1 MERNLDAKRIRRFH
15 IEHEL
20 ELCRAHDRKVR
31 WALALEHT
39 AGDAAELLVAVD
51 EAGTVADETARDGK
65 FADVVDR
72 RYAMPPSERDER
84 VALTVEK
91 RITLDDESASPLIAK
106 SLEGRREVGCAPRLQ
121 HDETPPQ
128 RLRRGADLLR
138 ISALGLSGL
147 TRRATRFAPGTI
159 SR

>member
-1 MERNLDAKRIRRFH
+1 MERNLDAERIRRFH

-20 ELCRAHDRKVR
+20 ELRRAYDRKVG

-51 EAGTVADETARDGK
+51 EAGAVADETARDGK

-91 RITLDDESASPLIAK
+91 GIPLDDERASAGKGTATEAYAALLSQAQEQFENDPKAA
-106 SLEGRREVGCAPRLQ
+106 LE
-121 HDETPPQ
+121 T
-128 RLRRGADLLR
+128 
-138 ISALGLSGL
+138 
-147 TRRATRFAPGTI
+147 
-159 SR
+159 

>member
-1 MERNLDAKRIRRFH
+1 MERNLDAERIRRFH

-20 ELCRAHDRKVR
+20 ELRRAHDRKVG

-51 EAGTVADETARDGK
+51 EAGAVADETARDGK

-91 RITLDDESASPLIAK
+91 RIALDDESASPLIAK
-106 SLEGRREVGCAPRLQ
+106 SSRRPPRSRVRSSTAARRDAARSLAPRRG
-121 HDETPPQ
+121 PPPHGF
-128 RLRRGADLLR
+128 RR
-138 ISALGLSGL
+138 SGC
-147 TRRATRFAPGTI
+147 RG
-159 SR
+159 